1 MGGIAAEALEFGR
14 ADGGAGDEE
23 ALVTTEGAMRRKA
36 NEMAD
41 YKSRYLLNPLT
52 KAAMVQYLH

>member
-23 ALVTTEGAMRRKA
+23 ALVTTEGAMRRRPMKWPII
-36 NEMAD
+36 NQD
-41 YKSRYLLNPLT
+41 T
-52 KAAMVQYLH
+52 C